1 MNIFMIINQIPICMF
16 KKWKVIKSMS
26 HNIKCS
32 NIKCLPVLLGE
43 ILRAYV
49 RIEMV
54 FFVPAYNADRAIG

>member
-1 MNIFMIINQIPICMF
+1 MIINQIPIFMF
-16 KKWKVIKSMS
+16 KKWKVIKSMC

-32 NIKCLPVLLGE
+32 NIKCLPLLLGE

-54 FFVPAYNADRAIG
+54 FLAPACNADRAIG